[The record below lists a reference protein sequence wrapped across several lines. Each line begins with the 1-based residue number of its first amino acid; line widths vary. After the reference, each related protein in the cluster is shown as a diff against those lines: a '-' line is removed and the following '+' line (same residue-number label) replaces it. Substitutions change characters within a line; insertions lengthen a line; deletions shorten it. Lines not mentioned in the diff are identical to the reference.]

1 VEHRICDVLVIGSG
15 AAGLRAAAAARQAG
29 ARVLVVSRGAPGK
42 AGATILS
49 GGAFAG
55 SRDGEPPAGHLER
68 TLNTGRGLN
77 QRSLAEVLAAE
88 APDRLKE
95 LVAWGF
101 DGVFHDG
108 YLFSRGRAP
117 VWGERIVRCLVER
130 NRALGSEFQPGL
142 AIAHLRME
150 EGGGLA
156 TAWATAS
163 GKPQTI
169 GARAIVLATG
179 GAGGLYARHDN
190 PRGIVGE
197 GYALALRA
205 GAVLQDMEFVQFYP
219 LGLAEPGLPRH
230 MVPPRLGDHG
240 RLANDAGED
249 IYEKYGITERPAAE
263 KARDRLSQALFK
275 EIYREGRRVRLD
287 LTGVSEERWTSDPL
301 SASTL
306 GTIGKRC
313 GACRRPLMVA
323 PMAHHTMGGV
333 HIDPRG
339 ATSVPGLFAAGE
351 VAGGLHG
358 ANRMGGNALSE
369 TLVFGK
375 RAGEAAAEWAAA
387 HPKTPPAA
395 AGASPADR
403 SAMPAGGVPVSVI
416 SGMKRRLGMVLWEDG
431 GVIRNRAGLE
441 RALNSVGALEAELQA
456 SRGSGTPPCGPARVL
471 SLTAGIETG
480 RLILQAALRRTESR
494 GAHYR
499 EDHPETDDSR
509 WLGHLRVHLSE
520 DGRYNWF
527 FKKL

>member
-1 VEHRICDVLVIGSG
+1 VDHRICDVLVIGSG
-15 AAGLRAAAAARQAG
+15 AAGLRAAAAAKQAG
-29 ARVLVVSRGAPGK
+29 AHVLVVSRGAPGK
-42 AGATILS
+42 ASATIVS

-55 SRDGEPPAGHLER
+55 SRDGESTAGHLER
-68 TLNTGRGLN
+68 TLQAGRGLN
-77 QRSLAEVLAAE
+77 QRSLAEVLAEE
-88 APDRLKE
+88 APARLLE
-95 LVAWGF
+95 LLGWGF
-101 DGVFHDG
+101 DGGFHNG

-117 VWGERIVRCLVER
+117 VWGEKIIRCLVDR
-130 NRALGSEFQPGL
+130 NRALGTEFQAGL
-142 AIAHLRME
+142 AVADLRIE
-150 EGGGLA
+150 EGVGFA
-156 TAWATAS
+156 TAYATAS
-163 GKPQTI
+163 GRRQSI
-169 GARAIVLATG
+169 GARAVVLATG

-190 PRGIVGE
+190 PHGIVGE

-205 GAVLQDMEFVQFYP
+205 GALLQDMEFVQFYP

-240 RLANDAGED
+240 RLCNDAGED
-249 IYEKYGITERPAAE
+249 IYEKYGIAERPAAE

-275 EIYREGRRVRLD
+275 EIYREGREVRLD

-313 GACRRPLMVA
+313 GACRRPLRVS

-333 HIDPRG
+333 CIDSCG

-351 VAGGLHG
+351 VTGGLHG
-358 ANRMGGNALSE
+358 ANRMGGNALTE

-387 HPKTPPAA
+387 HPKAPREEPGASSEEPAPGSA
-395 AGASPADR
+395 CAGA
-403 SAMPAGGVPVSVI
+403 VSI
-416 SGMKRRLGMVLWEDG
+416 IAEFRRRLGRILWEDG

-441 RALNSVGALEAELQA
+441 RALNAVAAIEAELQA
-456 SRGSGTPPCGPARVL
+456 IPGGMAASSPARVL
-471 SLTAGIETG
+471 SLTAGIETA

-499 EDHPETDDSR
+499 EDYPETDDSR

-520 DGRYNWF
+520 HGKRKWF
-527 FKKL
+527 FKEL